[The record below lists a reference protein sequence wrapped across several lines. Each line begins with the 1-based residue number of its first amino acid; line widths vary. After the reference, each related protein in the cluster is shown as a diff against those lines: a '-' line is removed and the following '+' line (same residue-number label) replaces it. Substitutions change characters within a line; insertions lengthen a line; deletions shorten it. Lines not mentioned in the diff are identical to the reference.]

1 MLQLRTRAVAAQVR
15 LRRTRR
21 RVNTVPEA
29 VEVPALTESSLMFSS
44 RKWAEEAM
52 PGIVRAGL
60 GVVFSSLRRGRSIG
74 VESTGDVVNG
84 VMAFEIGAG
93 SSSCSVL
100 GVAACLAGDIDEP
113 YSSGVINILLE
124 AMNSHAWSNPDI
136 RYAWA
141 IMLGPGCVR
150 VCLLEPDAI
159 HLSAVH
165 NTDTP
170 AGRLLLG
177 ATVVHAAMSEP
188 WRLGADP
195 TMRWRDD
202 IERWVIECPGA
213 DDSEP
218 AQTFYAPGEL
228 EFIAKKF
235 FGRFTRCFA
244 VARTPDD
251 TDFRFILKDSWQ
263 LVATDLEDPELRDE
277 ISVMRDIQDALDKVE
292 CEGGVL
298 PRLVCGGTV
307 RIKNT
312 RDSSQL
318 VLGPVLDTYERWTMI
333 PGSKRPTS
341 TLRLHRRMVS
351 GPIGVPLYEICNDRD
366 AAATVAG
373 AMSVHDTIM
382 REAGILHR
390 DISLGNVLGVWQADG
405 SIRGMLIDFDHSV
418 TLDDERNQEKPGCI
432 GTKPLM
438 SIANLEGIDVPRTS
452 VDDWE
457 AALALLMYW
466 AARPSRRNK
475 LRARLGRVGPSG
487 LADFRRNAFASRGLL
502 DATIVAYLDLT
513 CEHTL
518 KLIRDLHQALF
529 GHLGCPG
536 TARITLRGNR
546 LMDQIIR
553 RVDYADDIHER
564 CLKVVTEYLSEH
576 QAEYEIEYEAETEYQ
591 PEFLTEVLAECL
603 AKSENKAAPALM
615 ASPRLRSPSISSA
628 IDNRSAATGQRPSE
642 TP

>member
-1 MLQLRTRAVAAQVR
+1 
-15 LRRTRR
+15 
-21 RVNTVPEA
+21 
-29 VEVPALTESSLMFSS
+29 
-44 RKWAEEAM
+44 
-52 PGIVRAGL
+52 
-60 GVVFSSLRRGRSIG
+60 
-74 VESTGDVVNG
+74 
-84 VMAFEIGAG
+84 
-93 SSSCSVL
+93 
-100 GVAACLAGDIDEP
+100 
-113 YSSGVINILLE
+113 
-124 AMNSHAWSNPDI
+124 
-136 RYAWA
+136 
-141 IMLGPGCVR
+141 
-150 VCLLEPDAI
+150 
-159 HLSAVH
+159 
-165 NTDTP
+165 
-170 AGRLLLG
+170 
-177 ATVVHAAMSEP
+177 
-188 WRLGADP
+188 
-195 TMRWRDD
+195 
-202 IERWVIECPGA
+202 RWVIECPGA
-213 DDSEP
+213 DDGEP
-218 AQTFYAPGEL
+218 AETFYAPGEL
-228 EFIAKKF
+228 EFIAKRF

-277 ISVMRDIQDALDKVE
+277 ISVMRDIQEALVKVE

-298 PRLVCGGTV
+298 QRLVCGGTV

-390 DISLGNVLGVWQADG
+390 DISLGNVLGVRQADG

-418 TLDDERNQEKPGCI
+418 TLDDERNQEKPGCV
-432 GTKPLM
+432 GTKPFM

-487 LADFRRNAFASRGLL
+487 LADFRRNAFASRESL

-513 CEHTL
+513 CGHTL

-536 TARITLRGNR
+536 TARIMLRGNR

-576 QAEYEIEYEAETEYQ
+576 LSEYETEYQ

-603 AKSENKAAPALM
+603 AKSENKIAPTLM

-642 TP
+642 TPVEPAPCPLPTHPLLPVTPSPTIYEQEGSLRNKRKAESSEASPRVKRANTMHDNVGFAPANSSLHPPAPSDPEVNSPTIIGDARSPASYTTSSSDSFDDSHISISSDSSSDSSNNSHISISSDSSGDAPAASHATATSAVVSVSKLKRREVSRDKPPAAPSPKRRKFR